1 MLCFIC
7 SFMSY
12 VIIIIVFL
20 YLCDDIVILGL
31 IGSEIFKWVMI
42 INNKNYF
49 VGEG

>member
-12 VIIIIVFL
+12 VIIII

-49 VGEG
+49 VGVG